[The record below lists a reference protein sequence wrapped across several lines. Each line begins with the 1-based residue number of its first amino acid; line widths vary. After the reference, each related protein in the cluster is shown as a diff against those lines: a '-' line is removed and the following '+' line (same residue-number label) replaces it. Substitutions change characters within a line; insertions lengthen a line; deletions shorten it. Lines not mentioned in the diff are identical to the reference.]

1 MQMCMTGVACSHA
14 HASYIA
20 IATEELAGG
29 YYYIIIITIYSKII
43 LSYKLYSDSCTK
55 VTRLALSDS

>member
-1 MQMCMTGVACSHA
+1 MTQLEDTHADVTGVAYSHA

-43 LSYKLYSDSCTK
+43 VSYKLYS
-55 VTRLALSDS
+55 